1 MGAPPPTPP
10 LSLHTTALL
19 DLHVDPS
26 HAVPPVM
33 STLDP
38 APRPTRP
45 RPLYPALPK
54 LKPATVADVD
64 PDDGPLLAPPTELTR
79 TAPS

>member
-1 MGAPPPTPP
+1 M
-10 LSLHTTALL
+10 TALL
-19 DLHVDPS
+19 DIHDDAS
-26 HAVPPVM
+26 HPVPPVM

-54 LKPATVADVD
+54 LQPATVADVD
-64 PDDGPLLAPPTELTR
+64 PDDGPLLAPPTELT

>member
-10 LSLHTTALL
+10 LSLHATALL
-19 DLHVDPS
+19 DIHIDAS
-26 HAVPPVM
+26 HPVPPVM
-33 STLDP
+33 SALDA

-45 RPLYPALPK
+45 LPLYPAPPK
-54 LKPATVADVD
+54 LNPATVALVD
-64 PDDGPLLAPPTELTR
+64 PDDGPLLAPPTLLT